1 MPDAPRL
8 RRQPVHTVYG
18 GAHLFKPDTTARLGT
33 LALRTLREYAPDA
46 PALAR
51 ALGLDLDLA
60 ARIYPRIL
68 DKLAREPVED
78 YRLDFEDGFGNRP
91 DEEEDAVARQ
101 AAANVATGLAEGT
114 LPSGIGIRI
123 KTLSEETLGR
133 RSLRTFDIF
142 LTALVS
148 ATGGALP
155 DGFVVTLPK
164 ITAPDQVARLAAAC
178 ATFERA
184 HNLQAQALR
193 FEIMVETPRSI
204 LLPDGR
210 AALPSLI
217 AQGAGRIVAAHF
229 GAYDYTGA
237 LGITAAHQHMSHP
250 ACDFARHMM
259 QVCLADTDIWLS
271 DGATNL
277 MPIPPHKTPPG
288 GALSD
293 AEQAANAEVVRHAWR
308 SHANQ
313 VRHSLVSGFYQ
324 GWDLHPAQLPARFAA
339 VYAFFLEG
347 LAPASARLKNFVE
360 KSAQATLVGEVFD
373 DAATGQ
379 GLLNYFLRAMNCG
392 AVSEAEAVE
401 MSGLTVSEIRSRSFA
416 AIVRGRRG

>member
-237 LGITAAHQHMSHP
+237 LGITAAHQHMSPP

-259 QVCLADTDIWLS
+259 Q
-271 DGATNL
+271 
-277 MPIPPHKTPPG
+277 
-288 GALSD
+288 
-293 AEQAANAEVVRHAWR
+293 
-308 SHANQ
+308 
-313 VRHSLVSGFYQ
+313 
-324 GWDLHPAQLPARFAA
+324 
-339 VYAFFLEG
+339 
-347 LAPASARLKNFVE
+347 
-360 KSAQATLVGEVFD
+360 
-373 DAATGQ
+373 
-379 GLLNYFLRAMNCG
+379 
-392 AVSEAEAVE
+392 
-401 MSGLTVSEIRSRSFA
+401 
-416 AIVRGRRG
+416 